1 MIGKVEK
8 IVIPS
13 VRYEIW
19 GWPAAVNFILG
30 GTAAGFYLFG
40 LLDMIW
46 FQPGVQAAP
55 WLRHNLLGPFL
66 AAAGF
71 LIVGME
77 AGRPSRG
84 IYLLHHLKRSW
95 MSREVLAGILFIFF
109 PLADWIFPAPILK
122 AAAAVS
128 AAGLLFCQGLMVYKA
143 PAIVAWSRSVTP
155 VHSMIAGLAMGFG
168 LYLVWTA
175 AISRTTISLNLLLLG
190 MVCLAVSL
198 ALWCQIVRPK
208 TDPIEDRAAAYF
220 RNALSMTL
228 TMGFGQMV
236 PLLMVIAMA
245 VMNGVGLYAAAVRWV
260 ALLAGLCIIFGGA
273 LQKTAL
279 ILQANTLHPIKAST
293 PRFNRPDCL
302 FIAKNVGQQPLPK

>member
-1 MIGKVEK
+1 MIGKVVK

-40 LLDMIW
+40 LLDTTW
-46 FQPGVQAAP
+46 FQQGVPAAP
-55 WLRHNLLGPFL
+55 WLRHNWLGPFL

-77 AGRPSRG
+77 AGRPSHG

-95 MSREVLAGILFIFF
+95 MSREVLAGMLFFF
-109 PLADWIFPAPILK
+109 FSLADWIFPAATLK
-122 AAAAVS
+122 AAAAAS
-128 AAGLLFCQGLMVYKA
+128 AAGLLFSQGLMVFRA
-143 PAIVAWSRSVTP
+143 PAVVAWSRCVTP
-155 VHSMIAGLAMGFG
+155 VHSMVEGLAMGFG

-175 AISRTTISLNLLLLG
+175 AISRTTISVNLLLPG

-198 ALWCQIVRPK
+198 ALWCLIVRPK
-208 TDPIEDRAAAYF
+208 ADLIEDRAVAYL
-220 RNALSMTL
+220 RDTLSMTL

-236 PLLMVIAMA
+236 PLLLVIVMA
-245 VMNGVGLYAAAVRWV
+245 IMNGMGLHAAAVRWV

-273 LQKTAL
+273 FQKTAL

-302 FIAKNVGQQPLPK
+302 FRAKNVGR